1 MANTLTDLNKL
12 ISYVSGGIILI
23 LLCVAIFLISNTVT
37 TGIAVRREEIAIMK
51 LIGATDF
58 LVRSPFVVEGILIG
72 LIGSAIPLG
81 LLSVIYG
88 KICAYIANMF
98 SFIGIPTKEI
108 FSTLVPVALI
118 LGVGI
123 GFLGSRFT
131 IRKHLRV

>member
-1 MANTLTDLNKL
+1 
-12 ISYVSGGIILI
+12 
-23 LLCVAIFLISNTVT
+23 
-37 TGIAVRREEIAIMK
+37 MK

-88 KICAYIANMF
+88 KICAYIANKF
-98 SFIGIPTKEI
+98 SFIGNMMTFIPTKEI

-123 GFLGSRFT
+123 GFWEADSQFET
-131 IRKHLRV
+131 FKSIIIIMTAWLRSETGCFKFIS

>member
-1 MANTLTDLNKL
+1 
-12 ISYVSGGIILI
+12 
-23 LLCVAIFLISNTVT
+23 
-37 TGIAVRREEIAIMK
+37 MK

-81 LLSVIYG
+81 LLSVMYG
-88 KICAYIANMF
+88 KICAYIANKF
-98 SFIGIPTKEI
+98 SFIGNMMTFIPTKEI

-123 GFLGSRFT
+123 GFWEADSQFGN
-131 IRKHLRV
+131 I